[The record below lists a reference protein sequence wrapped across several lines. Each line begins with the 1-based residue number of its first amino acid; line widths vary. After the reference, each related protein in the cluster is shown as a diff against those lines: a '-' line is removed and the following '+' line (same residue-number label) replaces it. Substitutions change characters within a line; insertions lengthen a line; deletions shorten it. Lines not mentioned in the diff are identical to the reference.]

1 MRLDLPEVDWRARPG
16 WTLPSQLKKLFEEA
30 GEVAEAVAMEDPVN
44 AVRELLDT
52 IQTCCTAIDMVQD
65 EWNLDL
71 DRFMIEHVD
80 KLRRKGYLGNA

>member
-1 MRLDLPEVDWRARPG
+1 
-16 WTLPSQLKKLFEEA
+16 
-30 GEVAEAVAMEDPVN
+30 MEDPVN

-52 IQTCCTAIDMVQD
+52 IQACCTAIDMVQD